1 MNILNNGSG
10 CTKDG
15 SIELNTE
22 NILFIQTAFPGDA
35 ILTLPA
41 LKKLKEFF
49 PNSSLD
55 VLCIPATK
63 EIFEA
68 SPSVDNTIVIDKKD
82 KHKSLLGTYKF
93 VKQLKQNNYTRIY
106 SAHRS
111 LRTSLIVLLLEVR
124 ETFGFN
130 NSTLFHVY
138 KNLVSYNST
147 KHEVQRNFDLVG
159 FEYDDQSWK
168 IVPEINSSEHS
179 IEKVNEFIKQNELTD
194 GFIAIAPGSV
204 WNTKKYPSEYFEVI
218 CKHFADRK
226 IRVVLIGGENDKV
239 TSEHIAS
246 KFSGKVID
254 SAGKFSIVESIEL
267 LKHSMLLLS
276 NDSAPTHMGMC
287 ADVKVLTIYCSTIPE
302 FGFYPYNDKS
312 SSIGFNDLKCKPCGI
327 HGHNLCPI
335 KTFDCAM
342 NLLPEQIILK
352 AEEMLSD

>member
-41 LKKLKEFF
+41 LKKLKELF

-55 VLCIPATK
+55 VLCIPATR

-68 SPSVDNTIVIDKKD
+68 SPSVDNSIVIDKKD
-82 KHKSLLGTYKF
+82 KHKSLLSTYKF

-124 ETFGFN
+124 ETFGFDK
-130 NSTLFHVY
+130 STLFHVY
-138 KNLVSYNST
+138 KNLVSYDST
-147 KHEVQRNFDLVG
+147 RHEVQRNFDLVG
-159 FEYDDQSWK
+159 FKYDDDNWK
-168 IVPEINSSEHS
+168 IVPEINSNEHS
-179 IEKVNEFIKQNELTD
+179 IEKVNEFIKQNELID
-194 GFIAIAPGSV
+194 GFIAIAPASV

-226 IRVVLIGGENDKV
+226 IKVVLIGGENDRI
-239 TSEHIAS
+239 TSEQISS
-246 KFSGKVID
+246 KFSGNVI
-254 SAGKFSIVESIEL
+254 
-267 LKHSMLLLS
+267 
-276 NDSAPTHMGMC
+276 N
-287 ADVKVLTIYCSTIPE
+287 ST
-302 FGFYPYNDKS
+302 
-312 SSIGFNDLKCKPCGI
+312 GI
-327 HGHNLCPI
+327 FFHC
-335 KTFDCAM
+335 
-342 NLLPEQIILK
+342 
-352 AEEMLSD
+352 